1 MKQSWQ
7 LILYS
12 FCHLV
17 VDLVCVALVLSS
29 QRLGM
34 IAEVQYWWLI
44 VTYNFL
50 AFGTQ
55 VGWGIWL
62 DKWQKPKNAVMISF
76 LLIIFGCL
84 SAGLNVY
91 AMVILLGLGNA
102 LFHVGAGSW
111 VLNISEG
118 KASKPGLFVA
128 PGALG
133 LFLGVVWSKAEI
145 EYYWILVF
153 LMGLCLILV
162 FLLVKLGS
170 SYQKKFVKV
179 NFAWELVLFLM
190 LLTVQLR
197 SLLGVILVFSWKS
210 NLVWL
215 TVSVM
220 GIVFGKGLGGIL
232 ADKWG
237 WRKIG
242 VSSLLLSI
250 GLLTWGVSNPLL
262 ATLGLFLFNFT
273 MPITLTVLAN
283 VLPGRPGLAF
293 GLTCLALWLGVIP
306 SILGLDYWLKNGW
319 VGGGLILLS
328 AIALFF
334 GLKYYYLFKIDHG
347 KNV

>member
-1 MKQSWQ
+1 
-7 LILYS
+7 
-12 FCHLV
+12 
-17 VDLVCVALVLSS
+17 
-29 QRLGM
+29 
-34 IAEVQYWWLI
+34 
-44 VTYNFL
+44 
-50 AFGTQ
+50 
-55 VGWGIWL
+55 
-62 DKWQKPKNAVMISF
+62 
-76 LLIIFGCL
+76 
-84 SAGLNVY
+84 
-91 AMVILLGLGNA
+91 
-102 LFHVGAGSW
+102 
-111 VLNISEG
+111 
-118 KASKPGLFVA
+118 
-128 PGALG
+128 
-133 LFLGVVWSKAEI
+133 
-145 EYYWILVF
+145 
-153 LMGLCLILV
+153 
-162 FLLVKLGS
+162 
-170 SYQKKFVKV
+170 
-179 NFAWELVLFLM
+179 
-190 LLTVQLR
+190 
-197 SLLGVILVFSWKS
+197 
-210 NLVWL
+210 
-215 TVSVM
+215 M